1 MITQPTVSVVV
12 SIYNGG
18 EHYATCFRSLC
29 DLHYP
34 TDLLD
39 VHIVDDCSTDGTREF
54 LRRQSPPG
62 FIHRHY
68 PETNLGRTRV
78 CNLGLGYATGEVIIL
93 LDGDMEVRPDFVAAQ
108 VAELS
113 KPGRAAVVGRVEPAP
128 WLPKS
133 KLNRYLY
140 ESPHRGARQF
150 GAGKPIGFQYMIF
163 NNAALSR
170 AALEAGGRFE
180 ESFTNYGGKD
190 ILFAYRVA
198 RAFPN
203 GIYYNAQA
211 VSFHHQHRSLGAYLK
226 LLTSYGRHNLPQ
238 IVTRH
243 PEIATPLAADFAWP
257 FPGKYFRRK
266 RTLGRLLF
274 NRLSYL
280 LARALLPFIPVP
292 LSHGLVRFL
301 SVTSVVRGLRRY
313 VKDHRPQIP
322 HPGASRKSPTGP
334 TTSPP
339 AR

>member
-1 MITQPTVSVVV
+1 MGTLPSVSIVV

-34 TDLLD
+34 TDLLE
-39 VHIVDDCSTDGTREF
+39 VHIIDDCSTDGTREF
-54 LRRQSPPG
+54 LRQQSPPG

-93 LDGDMEVRPDFVAAQ
+93 LDGDMEVRPDFVAAY
-108 VAELS
+108 VAEIS

-128 WLPKS
+128 WVPKS

-150 GAGKPIGFQYMIF
+150 GAEKPIGFQYLIF
-163 NNAALSR
+163 NNAALSP

-180 ESFTNYGGKD
+180 ESFVHYGGKD

-198 RAFPN
+198 RAFPK
-203 GIYYNAQA
+203 GVYYNEQA
-211 VSFHHQHRSLGAYLK
+211 VSFHHQDRPLGAHLK
-226 LLTSYGRHNLPQ
+226 LLANYGRHNLPL
-238 IVTRH
+238 VVARH

-257 FPGKYFRRK
+257 LPGSYFFWK
-266 RTLGRLLF
+266 RLLGRLLF
-274 NRLSYL
+274 NPLT
-280 LARALLPFIPVP
+280 RALAWLAQGLLPYPASNYP
-292 LSHGLVRFL
+292 VRFL
-301 SVTSVVRGLRRY
+301 IVDSVIIGLRRY
-313 VKDHRPQIP
+313 LSGR
-322 HPGASRKSPTGP
+322 R
-334 TTSPP
+334 SPP
-339 AR
+339 ARQND